1 MNKNKLTQV
10 ALLAIGA
17 TFFGSF
23 MGACV
28 KLLSDDL
35 HPIIICFYRCLMGLI
50 IITPFIAKNNFQAL
64 QTDNMRLQILRALIN
79 IISMICWFTAIGM
92 MHLEKATALGFT
104 TPLFTTILAVI
115 VLGEVIRFH
124 RTAALL
130 FGFIGI
136 LIIIRPG
143 YMPFEFGTIL
153 MLIASFSFSFVL
165 IFVKKLSA
173 TDSSLTIIFY
183 HLLYMT
189 PAFFILSLFYWQS
202 ISFNQLIIFSL
213 MGSSGLLSH
222 WCLAQAFK
230 MSDTTF
236 VMPLQF
242 TKLIWA
248 SLIGLFIFAEQP
260 DIWTWI
266 GGVIIFISVVY
277 ITYREAFRK
286 KGTSKPIQVDRAT
299 IN

>member
-1 MNKNKLTQV
+1 MKQNNLIVV

-23 MGACV
+23 MGAGV
-28 KLLSDDL
+28 KFLSDDL
-35 HPIIICFYRCLMGLI
+35 HPIIICFYRSLMGLI
-50 IITPFIAKNNFQAL
+50 LITPFVVRNNFRAL
-64 QTDNMRLQILRALIN
+64 QTKNMRLQIFRASIN
-79 IISMICWFTAIGM
+79 VISMICWFSAIGM
-92 MHLEKATALGFT
+92 MHFEKATALGFT
-104 TPLFTTILAVI
+104 TPLFTTVLAVI

-130 FGFIGI
+130 LGFIGI
-136 LIIIRPG
+136 IIIIRPG
-143 YMPFEFGTIL
+143 YVPFEFGTIL
-153 MLIASFSFSFVL
+153 MLVASFSFSFVL

-173 TDSSLTIIFY
+173 TDSSITIIFY

-189 PAFFILSLFYWQS
+189 PVFFILSLFYWEN
-202 ISFNQLIIFSL
+202 INLNQIIIFTL
-213 MGSSGLLSH
+213 MGASGLLSH

-248 SLIGLFIFAEQP
+248 SLIGLFLFAEHP
-260 DIWTWI
+260 DIWTWV

-277 ITYREAFRK
+277 ITYREAFKK
-286 KGTSKPIQVDRAT
+286 KGTQKTIQVDRAI

>member
-1 MNKNKLTQV
+1 MKKNKLISV

-17 TFFGSF
+17 TLFGSF
-23 MGACV
+23 MGAGV
-28 KLLSDDL
+28 KFLSDDL
-35 HPIIICFYRCLMGLI
+35 HPITICFYRCLMGLI
-50 IITPFIAKNNFQAL
+50 IITPFVAKNNFQAL
-64 QTDNMRLQILRALIN
+64 QTDNMRLQIFRALIN
-79 IISMICWFTAIGM
+79 IISMICWFSAIGM
-92 MHLEKATALGFT
+92 MHFEKATALGFT
-104 TPLFTTILAVI
+104 TPLFTTVLAVLI
-115 VLGEVIRFH
+115 LGEVIRFH

-130 FGFIGI
+130 LGFVGI

-153 MLIASFSFSFVL
+153 MLVASLSFSFVL

-189 PAFFILSLFYWQS
+189 PAFFILSLFYWEN
-202 ISFNQLIIFSL
+202 INLNQLIIFSL
-213 MGSSGLLSH
+213 MGASGLLSH

-260 DIWTWI
+260 DIWTWV

-277 ITYREAFRK
+277 ITYREAFKK

>member
-1 MNKNKLTQV
+1 MKRNNFLTV

-17 TFFGSF
+17 TLFGSF
-23 MGACV
+23 MGAGV
-28 KLLSDDL
+28 KLLSNEL

-50 IITPFIAKNNFQAL
+50 IITPFVARNNFRAL
-64 QTDNMRLQILRALIN
+64 QTDNMRLQIFRALIN
-79 IISMICWFTAIGM
+79 IISMICWFSAIGM
-92 MHLEKATALGFT
+92 MHFEKATALGFT
-104 TPLFTTILAVI
+104 TPLFTTVLAVLI
-115 VLGEVIRFH
+115 LGEVIRFH

-130 FGFIGI
+130 LGFVGI

-143 YMPFEFGTIL
+143 YMPFELGTIL

-189 PAFFILSLFYWQS
+189 PAFFILSIFYWEN
-202 ISFNQLIIFSL
+202 INLNQLIIFIL
-213 MGSSGLLSH
+213 MGASGLLSH

-260 DIWTWI
+260 NIWTWV
-266 GGVIIFISVVY
+266 GGVIIFVSVVY
-277 ITYREAFRK
+277 ITYREAFKK
-286 KGTSKPIQVDRAT
+286 KGTLKPIQVDRAT

>member
-1 MNKNKLTQV
+1 MKRNKFLTV

-17 TFFGSF
+17 TLLGSF
-23 MGACV
+23 MGAGV
-28 KLLSDDL
+28 KLLSNEL

-50 IITPFIAKNNFQAL
+50 IITPFVARNNFKAL
-64 QTDNMRLQILRALIN
+64 QTDNMRLQIFRALIN
-79 IISMICWFTAIGM
+79 IISMICWFSAIGM
-92 MHLEKATALGFT
+92 MHFEKATALGFT
-104 TPLFTTILAVI
+104 TPLFTTVLAVLI
-115 VLGEVIRFH
+115 LGEVIRFH

-130 FGFIGI
+130 LGFVGI

-189 PAFFILSLFYWQS
+189 PAFFILSFFYWEN
-202 ISFNQLIIFSL
+202 INFNQLIIFIL
-213 MGSSGLLSH
+213 MGAAGLLSH

-248 SLIGLFIFAEQP
+248 SLIGLFIFSEQP
-260 DIWTWI
+260 DIWTWV

-277 ITYREAFRK
+277 ITYREAFKK
-286 KGTSKPIQVDRAT
+286 KGTQKPIQVDRAI

>member
-1 MNKNKLTQV
+1 MINNKFITV
-10 ALLAIGA
+10 TLLAISA
-17 TFFGSF
+17 TLFGSF
-23 MGACV
+23 MGAGV

-50 IITPFIAKNNFQAL
+50 IITPFVARNNFRAL
-64 QTDNMRLQILRALIN
+64 QTDNMRLQIFRALIN
-79 IISMICWFTAIGM
+79 IISMICWFSAIGM
-92 MHLEKATALGFT
+92 MHFEKATALGFT
-104 TPLFTTILAVI
+104 TPLFTTVLAVLI
-115 VLGEVIRFH
+115 LGEVIRFH

-130 FGFIGI
+130 LGFIGI

-143 YMPFEFGTIL
+143 YVPFEFGTIL

-189 PAFFILSLFYWQS
+189 PVFFILSLFYWQT
-202 ISFNQLIIFSL
+202 ITLDQIIIFSL
-213 MGSSGLLSH
+213 MGASGLLSH

-236 VMPLQF
+236 IMPLQF

-266 GGVIIFISVVY
+266 GGIIIFISVVY
-277 ITYREAFRK
+277 ITYREAFKK
-286 KGTSKPIQVDRAT
+286 KGTTKPIQVDRAI

>member
-1 MNKNKLTQV
+1 MKKNKLISV

-17 TFFGSF
+17 TLFGSF
-23 MGACV
+23 MGAGV

-35 HPIIICFYRCLMGLI
+35 HPIMICFYRCLMGLI
-50 IITPFIAKNNFQAL
+50 IITPFVARNNFQAL
-64 QTDNMRLQILRALIN
+64 QTDNMRLQIFRALIN
-79 IISMICWFTAIGM
+79 IISMICWFSAIGM
-92 MHLEKATALGFT
+92 MHFEKATALGFT
-104 TPLFTTILAVI
+104 TPLFTTVLAVL

-130 FGFIGI
+130 LGFVGI

-189 PAFFILSLFYWQS
+189 PAFFILSLFYWEN
-202 ISFNQLIIFSL
+202 INLNQLIIFIL
-213 MGSSGLLSH
+213 MGTSGLLSH

-230 MSDTTF
+230 LSDTTF

-266 GGVIIFISVVY
+266 GGIVIFISVVY
-277 ITYREAFRK
+277 ITYREAFKK
-286 KGTSKPIQVDRAT
+286 KGTKKPIQVDRAI

>member
-1 MNKNKLTQV
+1 VKKNKLFSVT
-10 ALLAIGA
+10 LLAIGA
-17 TFFGSF
+17 TLFGSL
-23 MGACV
+23 MGAGV

-50 IITPFIAKNNFQAL
+50 IITPFVARNNFQAL
-64 QTDNMRLQILRALIN
+64 QTNNMRLQIFRALIN
-79 IISMICWFTAIGM
+79 IISMICWFSAIGM
-92 MHLEKATALGFT
+92 MHFEKATALGFT
-104 TPLFTTILAVI
+104 TPLFTTILAVLI
-115 VLGEVIRFH
+115 LGEVIRFH

-130 FGFIGI
+130 LGFVGI

-189 PAFFILSLFYWQS
+189 PAFFILTLFYWEN
-202 ISFNQLIIFSL
+202 INLNQLIIFTL
-213 MGSSGLLSH
+213 MGTSGLLSH

-230 MSDTTF
+230 LSDTTF

-260 DIWTWI
+260 DIWTWV
-266 GGVIIFISVVY
+266 GGVVIFISVVY
-277 ITYREAFRK
+277 ITYREAFKK
-286 KGTSKPIQVDRAT
+286 KGTKKPIQVDRAI

>member
-1 MNKNKLTQV
+1 MKQNKLIAV
-10 ALLAIGA
+10 ALLALGA

-23 MGACV
+23 MGAGV

-35 HPIIICFYRCLMGLI
+35 HPIVICFYRSLMGLI
-50 IITPFIAKNNFQAL
+50 LITPFVIRNNFKAL
-64 QTDNMRLQILRALIN
+64 QTQNMRLQIFRASIN
-79 IISMICWFTAIGM
+79 VISMICWFSAIGM
-92 MHLEKATALGFT
+92 MHFEKATALGFT
-104 TPLFTTILAVI
+104 TPLFTTVLAVI

-130 FGFIGI
+130 LGFIGI
-136 LIIIRPG
+136 IIIIRPG
-143 YMPFEFGTIL
+143 YVPFEFGTVL

-189 PAFFILSLFYWQS
+189 PVFFILSLFYWEN
-202 ISFNQLIIFSL
+202 INLYQLIVFTL
-213 MGSSGLLSH
+213 MGASGLLSH

-248 SLIGLFIFAEQP
+248 SLIGLFIFAEHP
-260 DIWTWI
+260 DIWTWV
-266 GGVIIFISVVY
+266 GGIIIFISVVY
-277 ITYREAFRK
+277 ITYREAFKK
-286 KGTSKPIQVDRAT
+286 KGTQKPIQVDRAI

>member
-1 MNKNKLTQV
+1 MQKNKLIQV
-10 ALLAIGA
+10 AFLAVGA
-17 TFFGSF
+17 TLFGSF
-23 MGACV
+23 MGAGV

-50 IITPFIAKNNFQAL
+50 IITPFVVRNNFKAL
-64 QTDNMRLQILRALIN
+64 ETDNMRLQIFRALIN
-79 IISMICWFTAIGM
+79 IISMICWFSAIGM
-92 MHLEKATALGFT
+92 MHFEKATALGFT
-104 TPLFTTILAVI
+104 TPLFTTVLAVLI
-115 VLGEVIRFH
+115 LGEVIRFH

-130 FGFIGI
+130 LGFVGI

-143 YMPFEFGTIL
+143 YVPFEFGTIL

-165 IFVKKLSA
+165 IFIKKLSA

-189 PAFFILSLFYWQS
+189 PAFFILSLFFWES
-202 ISFNQLIIFSL
+202 VSFNQLIIFTL
-213 MGSSGLLSH
+213 MGASGLLSH

-277 ITYREAFRK
+277 ITYREAFKK
-286 KGTSKPIQVDRAT
+286 KGTLEPIQVDRAT

>member
-1 MNKNKLTQV
+1 MKRNKFLTV

-17 TFFGSF
+17 TLFGSF
-23 MGACV
+23 MGAGV

-50 IITPFIAKNNFQAL
+50 IITPFVARNNFKAL
-64 QTDNMRLQILRALIN
+64 QTDNMRLQIFRALIN
-79 IISMICWFTAIGM
+79 IISMICWFSAIGM
-92 MHLEKATALGFT
+92 MHFEKATALGFT
-104 TPLFTTILAVI
+104 TPLFTTVLAVLI
-115 VLGEVIRFH
+115 LGEVIRFH

-130 FGFIGI
+130 LGFVGI

-189 PAFFILSLFYWQS
+189 PAFFILSFFYWES
-202 ISFNQLIIFSL
+202 INVNQLIIFIL
-213 MGSSGLLSH
+213 MGASGLLSH

-248 SLIGLFIFAEQP
+248 SLIGLFIFSEQP
-260 DIWTWI
+260 DIWTWV
-266 GGVIIFISVVY
+266 GGVIIFFSVVY
-277 ITYREAFRK
+277 ITYREAFKK
-286 KGTSKPIQVDRAT
+286 KGTLKPIQVDRAT

>member
-35 HPIIICFYRCLMGLI
+35 HPVIICFYRCLMGLI
-50 IITPFIAKNNFQAL
+50 IITPFIIKNNFQAL

-79 IISMICWFTAIGM
+79 IISMICWFTAIGL

-104 TPLFTTILAVI
+104 TPLFTTVLAVI

-130 FGFIGI
+130 LGFIGI

-143 YMPFEFGTIL
+143 YKPFEFGTIL

-202 ISFNQLIIFSL
+202 ISLDQLIIFSL

-248 SLIGLFIFAEQP
+248 SLIGLFIFSEQP
-260 DIWTWI
+260 DIWTWV
-266 GGVIIFISVVY
+266 GGVIIFFSVVY
-277 ITYREAFRK
+277 ITYREAFK
-286 KGTSKPIQVDRAT
+286 KRGTLKPIQVDRAT

>member
-1 MNKNKLTQV
+1 MKQNNLIVV

-23 MGACV
+23 MGAGV
-28 KLLSDDL
+28 KFLSDDL
-35 HPIIICFYRCLMGLI
+35 HPIIICFYRSLMGLI
-50 IITPFIAKNNFQAL
+50 LITPFVVRNNFRAL
-64 QTDNMRLQILRALIN
+64 QTKNMRLQIFRASIN
-79 IISMICWFTAIGM
+79 VISMICWFSAIGM
-92 MHLEKATALGFT
+92 MHFEKATALGFT
-104 TPLFTTILAVI
+104 TPLFTTVLAVI

-130 FGFIGI
+130 LGFIGI
-136 LIIIRPG
+136 IIIIRPG
-143 YMPFEFGTIL
+143 YVPFEFGTIL
-153 MLIASFSFSFVL
+153 MLVASFSFSFVL

-173 TDSSLTIIFY
+173 TDSSITIIFY

-189 PAFFILSLFYWQS
+189 PVFFILSLFYWEN
-202 ISFNQLIIFSL
+202 INLNQLIIFTL
-213 MGSSGLLSH
+213 MGASGLLSH

-248 SLIGLFIFAEQP
+248 SLIGLFLFAEQP
-260 DIWTWI
+260 DIWTWV

-277 ITYREAFRK
+277 ITFREAFKK
-286 KGTSKPIQVDRAT
+286 KGTKKPIQVDRAI

>member
-1 MNKNKLTQV
+1 MNRNKFLTV

-17 TFFGSF
+17 TLFGSF
-23 MGACV
+23 MGAGV
-28 KLLSDDL
+28 KLLSNEL

-50 IITPFIAKNNFQAL
+50 IITPFVARNNFKAL
-64 QTDNMRLQILRALIN
+64 QTDNMRLQIFRAIIN
-79 IISMICWFTAIGM
+79 IISMICWFSAIGM
-92 MHLEKATALGFT
+92 MHFEKATALGFT
-104 TPLFTTILAVI
+104 TPLFTTVLAVL

-130 FGFIGI
+130 LGFIGI

-189 PAFFILSLFYWQS
+189 PAFFILSIFYWEN
-202 ISFNQLIIFSL
+202 INLNQLIIFIL
-213 MGSSGLLSH
+213 MGASGLLSH

-248 SLIGLFIFAEQP
+248 SLIGLFIFSEQP
-260 DIWTWI
+260 DIWTWV

-277 ITYREAFRK
+277 ITYREAFKK
-286 KGTSKPIQVDRAT
+286 KGTLKPIQVDRAT

>member
-1 MNKNKLTQV
+1 MINNKFITV
-10 ALLAIGA
+10 TLLAISA
-17 TFFGSF
+17 TLFGSF
-23 MGACV
+23 MGAGV

-50 IITPFIAKNNFQAL
+50 IITPFVARNNFRAL
-64 QTDNMRLQILRALIN
+64 QTDNMRLQIFRALIN
-79 IISMICWFTAIGM
+79 IISMICWFSAIGM
-92 MHLEKATALGFT
+92 MHFEKATALGFT
-104 TPLFTTILAVI
+104 TPLFTTVLAVLI
-115 VLGEVIRFH
+115 LGEVIRFH

-130 FGFIGI
+130 LGFIGI

-143 YMPFEFGTIL
+143 YVPFEFGTIL

-189 PAFFILSLFYWQS
+189 PVFFILSLFYWQT
-202 ISFNQLIIFSL
+202 ITLDQIIIFSL
-213 MGSSGLLSH
+213 MGASGLLSH

-266 GGVIIFISVVY
+266 GGIIIFISAVY
-277 ITYREAFRK
+277 ITYREAFKK
-286 KGTSKPIQVDRAT
+286 KGTTKPIQVDRAI

>member
-1 MNKNKLTQV
+1 MKRNKFLTV

-17 TFFGSF
+17 TLFGSF
-23 MGACV
+23 MGAGV

-50 IITPFIAKNNFQAL
+50 IITPFVARNNFKAL
-64 QTDNMRLQILRALIN
+64 QTDNMRLQIFRALIN
-79 IISMICWFTAIGM
+79 IISMICWFSAIGM
-92 MHLEKATALGFT
+92 MHFEKATALGFT
-104 TPLFTTILAVI
+104 TPLFTTVLAVLI
-115 VLGEVIRFH
+115 LGEVIRFH

-130 FGFIGI
+130 LGFVGI

-202 ISFNQLIIFSL
+202 INFNQLVIFSL

-260 DIWTWI
+260 DIWTWV
-266 GGVIIFISVVY
+266 GGIIIFISVVY

-286 KGTSKPIQVDRAT
+286 KGTLKPIQVDRAT

>member
-1 MNKNKLTQV
+1 MIRNKFLYVT
-10 ALLAIGA
+10 LLAISA
-17 TFFGSF
+17 TLFGSS
-23 MGACV
+23 MGAGV

-50 IITPFIAKNNFQAL
+50 LIIPFVALNNFKAL
-64 QTDNMRLQILRALIN
+64 KSNNTKLQLIRASIN
-79 IISMICWFTAIGM
+79 IISMICWFSAIGI
-92 MHLEKATALGFT
+92 MHFEKATALGFT

-124 RTAALL
+124 RTAALIL
-130 FGFIGI
+130 GFIGI
-136 LIIIRPG
+136 IIIIRPG
-143 YMPFEFGTIL
+143 YVPFEYGTLL
-153 MLIASFSFSFVL
+153 MLAASLSFSFVL

-189 PAFFILSLFYWQS
+189 PVFFILSLFYWES
-202 ISFNQLIIFSL
+202 VSFNQLIIFVF
-213 MGSSGLLSH
+213 MGASGLLSH

-230 MSDTTF
+230 LSDTTF

-260 DIWTWI
+260 DIWTWV
-266 GGVIIFISVVY
+266 GGLIIFISVVY
-277 ITYREAFRK
+277 ITYREAFKK
-286 KGTSKPIQVDRAT
+286 KGTQKPIQVDRAI

>member
-1 MNKNKLTQV
+1 MDNNKSLYV
-10 ALLAIGA
+10 VFLAIGA

-23 MGACV
+23 MGAGV
-28 KLLSDDL
+28 KLLSNDL
-35 HPIIICFYRCLMGLI
+35 NPIIICFYRCLMGLI
-50 IITPFIAKNNFQAL
+50 IILPFIARNNFQVLKTA
-64 QTDNMRLQILRALIN
+64 NMRLQIIRALIN
-79 IISMICWFTAIGM
+79 ILSMICWFSAIGM
-92 MHLEKATALGFT
+92 MHFEKATALGFT
-104 TPLFTTILAVI
+104 TPLFTTVLAVLM
-115 VLGEVIRFH
+115 LGEVIRFH

-130 FGFIGI
+130 LGFVGI

-173 TDSSLTIIFY
+173 TDSSFTIIFY

-189 PAFFILSLFYWQS
+189 PAFFILSIFFWES
-202 ISFNQLIIFSL
+202 INFNQLIIFVL
-213 MGSSGLLSH
+213 MGASGLLSH

-230 MSDTTF
+230 ISETTF

-260 DIWTWI
+260 DIWTWV
-266 GGVIIFISVVY
+266 GGIIIFISVVY
-277 ITYREAFRK
+277 ITYREAFKK
-286 KGTSKPIQVDRAT
+286 KGASEPIQVDRAT

>member
-1 MNKNKLTQV
+1 MKRNKFLTV

-17 TFFGSF
+17 TLFGSF
-23 MGACV
+23 MGAGV

-50 IITPFIAKNNFQAL
+50 IITPFVARNNFKAL
-64 QTDNMRLQILRALIN
+64 QTDNMRLQIFRALIN
-79 IISMICWFTAIGM
+79 IISMICWFSAIGM
-92 MHLEKATALGFT
+92 MHFEKATALGFT
-104 TPLFTTILAVI
+104 TPLFTTVLAVLI
-115 VLGEVIRFH
+115 LGEVIRFH

-130 FGFIGI
+130 LGFVGI

-189 PAFFILSLFYWQS
+189 PAFFILSFFYWES
-202 ISFNQLIIFSL
+202 INFNQLIIFIL
-213 MGSSGLLSH
+213 MGASGLLSH

-248 SLIGLFIFAEQP
+248 SLIGLFIFSEQP
-260 DIWTWI
+260 DIWTWV
-266 GGVIIFISVVY
+266 GGVIIFFSVVY
-277 ITYREAFRK
+277 ITYREAFKK

>member
-1 MNKNKLTQV
+1 MKRNKFLTV

-17 TFFGSF
+17 TLFGSF
-23 MGACV
+23 MGAGV
-28 KLLSDDL
+28 KLLSNDL

-50 IITPFIAKNNFQAL
+50 IITPFVARNNFKAL
-64 QTDNMRLQILRALIN
+64 QTDNMRLQIFRALIN
-79 IISMICWFTAIGM
+79 IISMICWFSAIGM
-92 MHLEKATALGFT
+92 MHFEKATALGFT
-104 TPLFTTILAVI
+104 TPLCTTVLAVLI
-115 VLGEVIRFH
+115 LGEVIRFH

-130 FGFIGI
+130 LGFIGI

-202 ISFNQLIIFSL
+202 ISFNQLVIFSL

-260 DIWTWI
+260 DIWTWV

-277 ITYREAFRK
+277 ITYREAFKK
-286 KGTSKPIQVDRAT
+286 KGTVQPIQVDRAT
-299 IN
+299 LN

>member
-1 MNKNKLTQV
+1 
-10 ALLAIGA
+10 
-17 TFFGSF
+17 
-23 MGACV
+23 
-28 KLLSDDL
+28 
-35 HPIIICFYRCLMGLI
+35 
-50 IITPFIAKNNFQAL
+50 
-64 QTDNMRLQILRALIN
+64 MRLQIFRASIN
-79 IISMICWFTAIGM
+79 IISMICWFSAIGM
-92 MHLEKATALGFT
+92 MHFEKATALGFT
-104 TPLFTTILAVI
+104 TPLFTTVLAVI

-130 FGFIGI
+130 LGFIGI
-136 LIIIRPG
+136 IIIIRPG
-143 YMPFEFGTIL
+143 YVPFEFGTVL

-189 PAFFILSLFYWQS
+189 PVFFILSLFYWEN
-202 ISFNQLIIFSL
+202 INLYQLIVFTL
-213 MGSSGLLSH
+213 MGASGLLSH

-260 DIWTWI
+260 DIWTWV

-277 ITYREAFRK
+277 ITYREAFKK
-286 KGTSKPIQVDRAT
+286 KGTQKPIQVDRAI

>member
-1 MNKNKLTQV
+1 
-10 ALLAIGA
+10 
-17 TFFGSF
+17 
-23 MGACV
+23 
-28 KLLSDDL
+28 
-35 HPIIICFYRCLMGLI
+35 
-50 IITPFIAKNNFQAL
+50 
-64 QTDNMRLQILRALIN
+64 
-79 IISMICWFTAIGM
+79 
-92 MHLEKATALGFT
+92 
-104 TPLFTTILAVI
+104 
-115 VLGEVIRFH
+115 
-124 RTAALL
+124 
-130 FGFIGI
+130 
-136 LIIIRPG
+136 
-143 YMPFEFGTIL
+143 MPFEFGTIL

-189 PAFFILSLFYWQS
+189 PAFFILSFFYWEN
-202 ISFNQLIIFSL
+202 INLNQLIIFIL
-213 MGSSGLLSH
+213 MGASGLLSH

-248 SLIGLFIFAEQP
+248 SLIGLFIFSEQP
-260 DIWTWI
+260 DIWTWV

-277 ITYREAFRK
+277 ITYREAFKK
-286 KGTSKPIQVDRAT
+286 KGTLKPIQVDRAT

>member
-1 MNKNKLTQV
+1 MKQNKLIVV

-23 MGACV
+23 MGAGV
-28 KLLSDDL
+28 KFLSDDL
-35 HPIIICFYRCLMGLI
+35 HPIIICFYRSLMGLI
-50 IITPFIAKNNFQAL
+50 LITPFVARNNFKAL
-64 QTDNMRLQILRALIN
+64 HTKNMRLQIFRASIN
-79 IISMICWFTAIGM
+79 IISMICWFSAIGM
-92 MHLEKATALGFT
+92 MHFEKATALGFT
-104 TPLFTTILAVI
+104 TPLFTTVLAVV

-130 FGFIGI
+130 LGFIGI
-136 LIIIRPG
+136 IIIIRPG
-143 YMPFEFGTIL
+143 YVPFEFGTVL

-189 PAFFILSLFYWQS
+189 PVFFILSLFYWEN
-202 ISFNQLIIFSL
+202 INLNQLIIFTL
-213 MGSSGLLSH
+213 MGASGLLSH

-248 SLIGLFIFAEQP
+248 SLIGLFIFTEQP

-266 GGVIIFISVVY
+266 GGIIIFISVVY
-277 ITYREAFRK
+277 ITYREAFKK
-286 KGTSKPIQVDRAT
+286 KGTKKPIQVDRAI

>member
-35 HPIIICFYRCLMGLI
+35 HPVIICFYRCLMGLI

>member
-1 MNKNKLTQV
+1 MKQNKLIAV
-10 ALLAIGA
+10 ALLALGA

-23 MGACV
+23 MGAGV

-35 HPIIICFYRCLMGLI
+35 HPIVICFYRSLMGLI
-50 IITPFIAKNNFQAL
+50 LITPFVIRNNFKAL
-64 QTDNMRLQILRALIN
+64 QTQNMRLQIFRASIN
-79 IISMICWFTAIGM
+79 VISMICWFSAIGM
-92 MHLEKATALGFT
+92 MHFEKATALGFT
-104 TPLFTTILAVI
+104 TPLFTTVLAVI

-130 FGFIGI
+130 LGFIGI
-136 LIIIRPG
+136 IIIIRPG
-143 YMPFEFGTIL
+143 YVPFEFGTVL

-189 PAFFILSLFYWQS
+189 PVFFILSLFYWEN
-202 ISFNQLIIFSL
+202 INLYQLIVFTL
-213 MGSSGLLSH
+213 MGASGLLSH

-260 DIWTWI
+260 DIWTWV

-277 ITYREAFRK
+277 ITYREAFKK
-286 KGTSKPIQVDRAT
+286 KGTQKPIQVDRAI

>member
-1 MNKNKLTQV
+1 MEKNKLVSV
-10 ALLAIGA
+10 AFLAIGA
-17 TFFGSF
+17 TLFGSF
-23 MGACV
+23 MGAGV
-28 KLLSDDL
+28 KFLSDDL

-50 IITPFIAKNNFQAL
+50 LITPFVARNNFQAL
-64 QTDNMRLQILRALIN
+64 QTDNMRLQIFRALIN
-79 IISMICWFTAIGM
+79 IISMICWFSAISM
-92 MHLEKATALGFT
+92 IKKKKATALGFT
-104 TPLFTTILAVI
+104 TPLFTTVLAVLI
-115 VLGEVIRFH
+115 LGEVIRFH

-130 FGFIGI
+130 LGFVGI

-143 YMPFEFGTIL
+143 YMPFEFGTVL

-189 PAFFILSLFYWQS
+189 PAFFILSLFYLEN
-202 ISFNQLIIFSL
+202 INFNQLIIFIL
-213 MGSSGLLSH
+213 MGASGLLSH

-266 GGVIIFISVVY
+266 GGVIIFISIVY
-277 ITYREAFRK
+277 ITYREAFKK

>member
-1 MNKNKLTQV
+1 MIRNKFLYVT
-10 ALLAIGA
+10 LLAISA
-17 TFFGSF
+17 TLFGSS
-23 MGACV
+23 MGAGV

-50 IITPFIAKNNFQAL
+50 LIIPFVALNNFKAL
-64 QTDNMRLQILRALIN
+64 KSNNTKLQLIRASIN
-79 IISMICWFTAIGM
+79 IISMICWFSAIGI
-92 MHLEKATALGFT
+92 MHFEKATALGFT

-124 RTAALL
+124 RTAALIL
-130 FGFIGI
+130 GFIGI
-136 LIIIRPG
+136 IIIIRPG
-143 YMPFEFGTIL
+143 YVPFEYGTLL
-153 MLIASFSFSFVL
+153 MLAASLSFSFVL

-189 PAFFILSLFYWQS
+189 PVFFILSLFYWES
-202 ISFNQLIIFSL
+202 VSFNQLIIFVF
-213 MGSSGLLSH
+213 MGASGLLSH

-230 MSDTTF
+230 LSDTTF

-260 DIWTWI
+260 DIWTWV

-277 ITYREAFRK
+277 ITYREAFK
-286 KGTSKPIQVDRAT
+286 KKEHKNLFKLIEQL
-299 IN
+299 

>member
-1 MNKNKLTQV
+1 VKKNKLFSVT
-10 ALLAIGA
+10 LLAIGA
-17 TFFGSF
+17 TLFGSF
-23 MGACV
+23 MGAGV
-28 KLLSDDL
+28 KILSDDL

-50 IITPFIAKNNFQAL
+50 IITPFVARNNFQAL
-64 QTDNMRLQILRALIN
+64 QTDNMRLQIFRALIN
-79 IISMICWFTAIGM
+79 IISMICWFSAIGM
-92 MHLEKATALGFT
+92 MHFEKATALGFT
-104 TPLFTTILAVI
+104 TPLFTTVLAVLI
-115 VLGEVIRFH
+115 LGEVIRFH

-130 FGFIGI
+130 LGFIGI

-189 PAFFILSLFYWQS
+189 PAFFILSLFYWEN
-202 ISFNQLIIFSL
+202 INLNQLIIFIL
-213 MGSSGLLSH
+213 MGTSGLLSH

-230 MSDTTF
+230 LSDTTF

-260 DIWTWI
+260 DIWTWV
-266 GGVIIFISVVY
+266 GGVIIFISIVY
-277 ITYREAFRK
+277 ITYREAFKK

>member
-1 MNKNKLTQV
+1 MKNSKLISVTI
-10 ALLAIGA
+10 LAIGA
-17 TFFGSF
+17 TLFGSF
-23 MGACV
+23 MGAGV
-28 KLLSDDL
+28 KFLSDDL
-35 HPIIICFYRCLMGLI
+35 HPITICFYRCLMGLI
-50 IITPFIAKNNFQAL
+50 ILTPFVAMNNFQAL
-64 QTDNMRLQILRALIN
+64 KTDNMRLQIFRALIN
-79 IISMICWFTAIGM
+79 IISMICWFSAIGM
-92 MHLEKATALGFT
+92 MHFEKATALGFT
-104 TPLFTTILAVI
+104 TPLFTTVLAVLL
-115 VLGEVIRFH
+115 LGEVIRFH
-124 RTAALL
+124 RTAALFL
-130 FGFIGI
+130 GFIGI

-189 PAFFILSLFYWQS
+189 PAFFILSLFYWEN
-202 ISFNQLIIFSL
+202 ISLNQLIVFIL
-213 MGSSGLLSH
+213 MGASGLLSH

-248 SLIGLFIFAEQP
+248 SLIGLFFFTESP
-260 DIWTWI
+260 DIWTWV

-277 ITYREAFRK
+277 ITYREAFKK
-286 KGTSKPIQVDRAT
+286 KGTIEPIQVDRAT

>member
-1 MNKNKLTQV
+1 VKRNKFLTV

-17 TFFGSF
+17 TLFGSF
-23 MGACV
+23 MGAGV

-50 IITPFIAKNNFQAL
+50 IITPFVARNNFKAL
-64 QTDNMRLQILRALIN
+64 QTDNMRLQIFRALIN
-79 IISMICWFTAIGM
+79 IISMICWFSAIGM
-92 MHLEKATALGFT
+92 MHFEKATALGFT
-104 TPLFTTILAVI
+104 TPLFTTVLAVLI
-115 VLGEVIRFH
+115 LGEVIRFH

-130 FGFIGI
+130 LGFVGI

-189 PAFFILSLFYWQS
+189 PAFFILSFFYWES
-202 ISFNQLIIFSL
+202 INFNQLIIFIL
-213 MGSSGLLSH
+213 MGASGLLSH

-248 SLIGLFIFAEQP
+248 SLIGLFIFSEQP
-260 DIWTWI
+260 DIWTWV
-266 GGVIIFISVVY
+266 GGVIIFFSVVY
-277 ITYREAFRK
+277 ITYREAFKK
-286 KGTSKPIQVDRAT
+286 KGTLKPIQVDRAT